1 MAFMLNML
9 NALCTI
15 RVWVYDVQYRVCT
28 YIGACGAIAWFA
40 EMCEIG
46 AMLLVK
52 DSRSIYGMI
61 ENGLENEAK
70 IKKYHGMVTELRD
83 DQWRY
88 RKHSL
93 RIEQCKRWTRNN
105 RYA

>member
-1 MAFMLNML
+1 
-9 NALCTI
+9 
-15 RVWVYDVQYRVCT
+15 
-28 YIGACGAIAWFA
+28 
-40 EMCEIG
+40 MCEIG
-46 AMLLVK
+46 GRFIGKRLQEY
-52 DSRSIYGMI
+52 IYGMI

-70 IKKYHGMVTELRD
+70 IKKYHGIVTELRD

-105 RYA
+105 RYTHSTIYA